1 MCSPRGYGPRRVIEK
16 DVRNQLEGKLMRL
29 RACLLAIAVVLPI
42 RAFAQTPPPAAPP
55 PPAAMPMPPATPEKP
70 AADMAP
76 AAAPAGAPAPAA
88 VMAAP
93 PAVPAAPAPVV
104 PGPTPKFVFGGLVD
118 TYYMFNFIRADGT
131 NTLVGPVTTPGAA
144 PFLPVGRAFDVAS
157 NSATLALAKLTM
169 NASLDPVSL
178 QLDIGYGADGAI
190 INAAGAGSTGQGEIL
205 VEQAFGE
212 ITLPIGL
219 PSFTLD
225 FGKFTTTAGAEVI
238 EANKNWLY
246 SRSLLFNAI
255 PLLHTGARA
264 NLKINDMV
272 TVQASVVNGW
282 NNDPDLNAWKTVGL
296 SATITVNPM
305 LGIVATTY
313 FGKEAAQ
320 GVAASTPGDMRVLAD
335 VVAALTVNSQFG
347 LNLNVDYIKAF
358 DDIAADYQIG
368 AALMGRYVVNPHFNV
383 AARGEFLASHNDAAD
398 VTLKQGEGTVMV
410 GIDVG
415 SNFELRPELRAD
427 FASSPN
433 GADVFGGGTKSSEFT
448 GELAALTWF

>member
-1 MCSPRGYGPRRVIEK
+1 
-16 DVRNQLEGKLMRL
+16 MRL
-29 RACLLAIAVVLPI
+29 RACLLAIAVVLPF

-55 PPAAMPMPPATPEKP
+55 PAPPAEAAPP
-70 AADMAP
+70 AVVVAP
-76 AAAPAGAPAPAA
+76 APTPAPAA
-88 VMAAP
+88 VVVAPPPVAAAP
-93 PAVPAAPAPVV
+93 VPAGPA
-104 PGPTPKFVFGGLVD
+104 PKFVFGGLVD
-118 TYYMFNFIRADGT
+118 TYYMFNFIRQDGT
-131 NTLVGPVTTPGAA
+131 NTLTGPVTTPGTA
-144 PFLPVGRAFDVAS
+144 PFLPVGRAFDIAS

-190 INAAGAGSTGQGEIL
+190 INAAGAGSTGQGNIL
-205 VEQAFGE
+205 IEQAYGE
-212 ITLPIGL
+212 IALPANI
-219 PSFTLD
+219 TLD

-238 EANKNWLY
+238 EANKNWMY

-255 PLLHTGARA
+255 PLLHTGVRG
-264 NLKINDMV
+264 NLKINDQV
-272 TVQASVVNGW
+272 TVQASLVNGW

-313 FGKEAAQ
+313 FGKEASEA
-320 GVAASTPGDMRVLAD
+320 GAVTTPGDMRVLGD
-335 VVAALTVNSQFG
+335 LVAALTVNSQFG

-358 DDIAADYQIG
+358 DDVAADYQIG
-368 AALMGRYVVNPHFNV
+368 AALMGRYVVSDHLNV
-383 AARGEFLASHNDAAD
+383 AARGEFLASHVD
-398 VTLKQGEGTVMV
+398 VTPVGPQTLKQGEGTIMV

-415 SNFELRPELRAD
+415 KNFELRPELRAD

-433 GADVFGGGTKSSEFT
+433 GADVFAGGTKSSEFT